1 MPRFTPFVFHEIL
14 NSNGRAR
21 TPEALV
27 VTNRSPEILLILR
40 LLSGSLKITHQY
52 SDTDI
57 LCKTNYFTGDFRG
70 YGQRWSQKFPKLI
83 SEDMSSS
90 DLAHYI
96 RANQYNNMVFYKNI
110 LTEISQFIYLT
121 KKKSH
126 TSAFIFVYRLLEKI
140 AYAFPLIYASRTN
153 DFVRSFKQ
161 LKELMIGDTEKK
173 ELGFFKKFVEM
184 LYKDDPISETSID
197 INIDANNPEVKRM
210 MFMEMKRVLDDRI
223 IHEATI
229 DYENISINYCDMGSF
244 IITIRNRFFHNMNG
258 GANNIKSD
266 QIVDSDLFFKSINDL
281 SIQWISNVLLGIVA
295 HSIAEFQT
303 VLNTTI

>member
-1 MPRFTPFVFHEIL
+1 
-14 NSNGRAR
+14 
-21 TPEALV
+21 
-27 VTNRSPEILLILR
+27 
-40 LLSGSLKITHQY
+40 
-52 SDTDI
+52 
-57 LCKTNYFTGDFRG
+57 
-70 YGQRWSQKFPKLI
+70 
-83 SEDMSSS
+83 
-90 DLAHYI
+90 
-96 RANQYNNMVFYKNI
+96 
-110 LTEISQFIYLT
+110 
-121 KKKSH
+121 
-126 TSAFIFVYRLLEKI
+126 
-140 AYAFPLIYASRTN
+140 
-153 DFVRSFKQ
+153 
-161 LKELMIGDTEKK
+161 
-173 ELGFFKKFVEM
+173 M